1 MLVVSNTVSNTSPI
15 ANLAFIN
22 RLGLLP
28 GQFERLWIP
37 EAVRSELGRI
47 PAPTARASHRADEPD
62 GVAEVPAYRKLVVGR
77 SALKG
82 TGPR

>member
-1 MLVVSNTVSNTSPI
+1 MLVVSNTSPI

-37 EAVRSELGRI
+37 EAVRSELDRI
-47 PAPTARASHRADEPD
+47 PAPAAKTSIEQMSQMGWLKSRAIENLS
-62 GVAEVPAYRKLVVGR
+62 
-77 SALKG
+77 
-82 TGPR
+82 